1 MAKKTKDIDV
11 PQAKEPLRLFTKIA
25 YEWRSLPEAWG
36 HDAQIE
42 LRPFTASERAVF
54 EQVTAKLNS
63 DQTARAMIELGLCH
77 SDVFEAKDSTPE
89 EVKQCALNWQRVQLA
104 KKYDADEA
112 LQTDEELL
120 KIICFAVRS
129 IRIDGEE
136 HEVSATLLRQAE
148 QALLEWIIGELYKGS
163 NLLQSEFEGF

>member
-1 MAKKTKDIDV
+1 
-11 PQAKEPLRLFTKIA
+11 
-25 YEWRSLPEAWG
+25 
-36 HDAQIE
+36 
-42 LRPFTASERAVF
+42 
-54 EQVTAKLNS
+54 
-63 DQTARAMIELGLCH
+63 LCH
-77 SDVFEAKDSTPE
+77 SDVFETKDSTPE

-136 HEVSATLLRQAE
+136 HEVNATLLRQAE